1 MTTSPTASMLAAG
14 LEDGEG
20 QRHEHDAIADERQD
34 LAREEQPE
42 LGLGAQHLRDERANP
57 PHRRRA
63 YGTARRSNGGAP
75 ACDRRS
81 MVGTRGRAYLPA
93 VLNLAIET
101 QAYQALL
108 EGHRADPDNE
118 DLYTDLQKA
127 RAAME
132 IAWLQLAVAVG
143 E

>member
-1 MTTSPTASMLAAG
+1 
-14 LEDGEG
+14 
-20 QRHEHDAIADERQD
+20 
-34 LAREEQPE
+34 
-42 LGLGAQHLRDERANP
+42 
-57 PHRRRA
+57 
-63 YGTARRSNGGAP
+63 
-75 ACDRRS
+75 
-81 MVGTRGRAYLPA
+81 MVGTWGRSYLPA

-127 RAAME
+127 KAAME
-132 IAWLQLAVAVG
+132 IAWLQFAVAVG

>member
-1 MTTSPTASMLAAG
+1 
-14 LEDGEG
+14 
-20 QRHEHDAIADERQD
+20 
-34 LAREEQPE
+34 
-42 LGLGAQHLRDERANP
+42 
-57 PHRRRA
+57 
-63 YGTARRSNGGAP
+63 
-75 ACDRRS
+75 
-81 MVGTRGRAYLPA
+81 MVGKRGRSYLPA

-118 DLYTDLQKA
+118 DLFTDLQKA
-127 RAAME
+127 KAAME